1 MCTSLFFN
9 VSNMI
14 SISSA
19 FHAQFIVNAI
29 LFSSVCTLYIGNN
42 FVDAEMS
49 YLEKWNTSLIEKN
62 LKNLV

>member
-1 MCTSLFFN
+1 MSDDFIVTAKEDTSSFFN
-9 VSNMI
+9 KGTTK
-14 SISSA
+14 A
-19 FHAQFIVNAI
+19 FYDALH
-29 LFSSVCTLYIGNN
+29 NN